1 MIIEQKL
8 NEKLERLDQMLERL
22 NQMDGELKELLKK
35 IRSEKHGRTKNGERN
50 YRRNQYGAFT
60 YK

>member
-35 IRSEKHGRTKNGERN
+35 IRSEQHGRTKNS
-50 YRRNQYGAFT
+50 
-60 YK
+60 

>member
-35 IRSEKHGRTKNGERN
+35 IRSEKHGRTKNS
-50 YRRNQYGAFT
+50 
-60 YK
+60 